1 MERGGTIQFALFE
14 FHIPLCCCYLH
25 ILLALYIEILR
36 TILSLDWMAKLSEEH
51 RYSEYTILCFRR
63 ARLLGEVR
71 SRTKTSQEHCILCHQ
86 LTALSLGNTPNV
98 NRVCHCPWQITRYLW
113 LAFDLH
119 GKWTASGGIIH
130 RAQQPKSTTKWDGAN
145 PACTLPRNP

>member
-25 ILLALYIEILR
+25 ILWALYIEIVR
-36 TILSLDWMAKLSEEH
+36 TILFLDLELHGEAVRRTSIFML
-51 RYSEYTILCFRR
+51 EYTILCFRR

-98 NRVCHCPWQITRYLW
+98 NRVCHCPRQITRYQW

-130 RAQQPKSTTKWDGAN
+130 RAQQPKSTTK
-145 PACTLPRNP
+145 